1 MKQRL
6 NFIFYGIALVLVLI
20 PIGMEQSVGRPMQ
33 QPWETLML
41 SVGIVFL
48 ILGKLFT
55 IRQKGGAGGAAG
67 SYFHR
72 SDHCCC
78 PLRNDYLDV
87 RKTVIG
93 INLPN
98 KYEQMFIF
106 LLTKNECSC
115 MIRTSERTNVS
126 HASYTGT
133 YQGRDKS

>member
-55 IRQKGGAGGAAG
+55 IRQKGRAGGADG
-67 SYFHR
+67 S
-72 SDHCCC
+72 
-78 PLRNDYLDV
+78 
-87 RKTVIG
+87 
-93 INLPN
+93 NLTDLIIVAALCA
-98 KYEQMFIF
+98 KIIWMFVK
-106 LLTKNECSC
+106 L
-115 MIRTSERTNVS
+115 
-126 HASYTGT
+126 
-133 YQGRDKS
+133 

>member
-55 IRQKGGAGGAAG
+55 IRQRAEQAA
-67 SYFHR
+67 
-72 SDHCCC
+72 
-78 PLRNDYLDV
+78 
-87 RKTVIG
+87 
-93 INLPN
+93 LPA
-98 KYEQMFIF
+98 QFSQI
-106 LLTKNECSC
+106 
-115 MIRTSERTNVS
+115 
-126 HASYTGT
+126 
-133 YQGRDKS
+133 